1 MTANQMLQV
10 IPAVNQIHGWGN
22 AKEQQLAITEDCC
35 GKVISFTV
43 TKEESER
50 YGSGYELTL
59 TRIANS
65 DTLWSMAATSY
76 NGGEVY
82 LIDTNK

>member
-1 MTANQMLQV
+1 MTANQAIQV
-10 IPAVNQIHGWGN
+10 LPAVNQIHGWGN
-22 AKEQQLAITEDCC
+22 VKDQQIAIKEDCC
-35 GKVISFTV
+35 GRVISFTV

-59 TRIANS
+59 TRIAGSAN
-65 DTLWSMAATSY
+65 LWSMATHY
-76 NGGEVY
+76 DGGEVY

>member
-1 MTANQMLQV
+1 MTANQALQV
-10 IPAVNQIHGWGN
+10 LPAVNQIHGWGN

-50 YGSGYELTL
+50 TGSGYQLTL
-59 TRIANS
+59 TRIAN
-65 DTLWSMAATSY
+65 TENLWSMSTHY
-76 NGGEVY
+76 EGGEVY